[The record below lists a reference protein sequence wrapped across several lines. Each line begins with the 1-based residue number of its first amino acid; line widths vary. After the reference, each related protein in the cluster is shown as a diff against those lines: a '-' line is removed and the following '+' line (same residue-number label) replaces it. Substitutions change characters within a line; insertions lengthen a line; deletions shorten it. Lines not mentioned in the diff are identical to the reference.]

1 MNSEVSS
8 GISQIN
14 RQLQYCVPIDRVRPF
29 TGYHW
34 DGRER
39 VSSAHLE
46 AQEVVSG
53 KDNLNP
59 VNTTK
64 DKLIET
70 QARGLW

>member
-1 MNSEVSS
+1 M
-8 GISQIN
+8 
-14 RQLQYCVPIDRVRPF
+14 PIDRVRPF